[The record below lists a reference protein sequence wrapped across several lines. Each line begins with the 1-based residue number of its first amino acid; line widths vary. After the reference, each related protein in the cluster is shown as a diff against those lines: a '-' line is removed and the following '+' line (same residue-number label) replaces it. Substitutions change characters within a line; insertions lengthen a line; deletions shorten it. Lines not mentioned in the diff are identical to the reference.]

1 MSPTP
6 KVSGG
11 SGGPRGGLRSSPE
24 DSADQGPASSARAGG
39 GEAPPEVDRVVS
51 LLRESDDRFRV
62 LVESIRE
69 YAIFM
74 LDPLGRVVTWNAGA
88 EIVKGYKRDEI
99 LGKHIEVFHTPE
111 DRARGMPSDLLARA
125 RRDGRVEQEG
135 WRIRKDG
142 TRFRANVILTA
153 LRDDSGELLG
163 YADVTRDLT
172 EQRRL
177 EEERLNRSRADERF
191 RALVESVKDYAIFML
206 SPTGEIQT
214 WNRGAELIKGYHASE
229 IIGKRLDVFYPPEDR
244 ERGKPDH
251 LLGLAVRD
259 GRVEDEG
266 WRVRKDGTRFWAD
279 VVITALRSEDGAL
292 VGFSKVTRDLTDRR
306 GADEELRRSEERFRL
321 LIDAVEDYAIFMLDP
336 DGRVATWNPAAQR
349 INGYAASEIIG
360 EHFSVFRLP
369 EEVRAG
375 RCERELEIATRVGRF
390 EEEGWRVRK
399 DGVRFWANVMLTA
412 IHDKSGALLGFAKVT
427 RDLTERRRLDAE
439 RLQRV
444 RAEEALRVRDE
455 FLSMASHE
463 LKTPLTSL
471 QIELYAM
478 RERLAEHQADERLG
492 RKLERASR
500 NADRLSGLVDTLLDV
515 SRIATGRLTLKPER
529 FDLVE
534 ATHQVIDSMQG
545 AAARAGCPVV
555 FEAAPPQAA
564 PIFGFWDR
572 LRYEQVVM
580 NLLSNA
586 FKYGAGQPVTLAV
599 TARDG
604 EAVLEVRDHGP
615 GVPEQDLE
623 RIFERFERASPMRHY
638 GGLGL
643 GLYVSREI
651 VRAERGTIGARNL
664 AEGGACFEVRLPIEA
679 TEKRAGVPT

>member
-1 MSPTP
+1 MDAVAKKDDFKGRDSAVLSRTP
-6 KVSGG
+6 KILGRSGG
-11 SGGPRGGLRSSPE
+11 GDTSPGP
-24 DSADQGPASSARAGG
+24 D
-39 GEAPPEVDRVVS
+39 VDRVVS

-74 LDPLGRVVTWNAGA
+74 LDPLGRIATWNAGA
-88 EIVKGYKRDEI
+88 EIVLGYKSGEI
-99 LGKHIEVFHTPE
+99 TGKHIESFYTPE
-111 DRARGMPSDLLARA
+111 DRARGLPSDLLVRA
-125 RRDGRVEQEG
+125 RRDGRVEHEG
-135 WRIRKDG
+135 WRLRKDG
-142 TRFRANVILTA
+142 TRFWANAVLTA
-153 LRDDSGELLG
+153 LKDEQGELIG
-163 YADVTRDLT
+163 YATVTRDLT

-177 EEERLNRSRADERF
+177 DEERLKRARADERF

-206 SPTGEIQT
+206 SPTGYIET
-214 WNRGAELIKGYHASE
+214 WNRGAELIKGYHATE

-279 VVITALRSEDGAL
+279 VVITALRSDDGTL
-292 VGFSKVTRDLTDRR
+292 VGFSKVTRDLSDRR
-306 GADEELRRSEERFRL
+306 DADEKLRRSEERFRL
-321 LIDAVEDYAIFMLDP
+321 LIDSVEDYAIFMLDP
-336 DGRVATWNPAAQR
+336 NGRVATWNTAAQR
-349 INGYAASEIIG
+349 INGYAAGDILG

-375 RCERELEIATRVGRF
+375 RCERELEVAARVGRF

-399 DGVRFWANVMLTA
+399 DGARFWANIILTA
-412 IHDKSGALLGFAKVT
+412 IHDKAGTLVGYAKVV

-444 RAEEALRVRDE
+444 RAEESLRVRDE
-455 FLSMASHE
+455 FLSIASHE

-471 QIELYAM
+471 QIELYAL
-478 RERLAEHQADERLG
+478 RERVAEKPGDDRLA
-492 RKLERASR
+492 RKLDRASR

-529 FDLVE
+529 FDLVD
-534 ATHQVIDSMQG
+534 AVGQVIDGMQG
-545 AAARAGCPVV
+545 AAARAGCTML
-555 FEAAPPQAA
+555 FTPPPA
-564 PIFGFWDR
+564 PILGFWDR
-572 LRYEQVVM
+572 LRFEQVVM

-586 FKYGAGQPVTLAV
+586 FKYGAGEPVTLALSS
-599 TARDG
+599 ADG
-604 EAVLEVRDHGP
+604 EAVLEVRDRGP
-615 GVPEQDLE
+615 GIAAQDMD

-651 VRAERGTIGARNL
+651 VRAEHGSITAHNL
-664 AEGGACFEVRLPIEA
+664 AEGGACFQVRLPVEPVSA
-679 TEKRAGVPT
+679 PSTSGG